1 MMQYKQMCGRAGRMG
16 QGGNIGESFLLVKT
30 AEKARALQLAGQAM
44 PEVLSQMHPSADG
57 GNALLKALLEVV
69 GLGLCAS
76 VQDAMLYTQ
85 QTLLYAQST
94 RAASAAI
101 ASAGSA
107 IPDGGL
113 IAVHSHADVVAVS
126 LSILKFLV
134 SARMLDCDNNDA
146 LSAVST
152 ISTTAAAIACAG
164 ANGAQPAQSK
174 LKITRFGK
182 AIMQSNVD
190 PDDAIVMYDSLLRAQ
205 EGLHLETS
213 LHLLYLVTP
222 LEHRLSPSFRKML
235 NLFEGSRN
243 SKNRLLANIFDAV
256 GVEYAYLNKYQVS
269 APSKAMLDMCTSA
282 VKLNS
287 LYGSSGSGAGTG
299 ILVFE

>member
-1 MMQYKQMCGRAGRMG
+1 MQYKQMCGRAGRMG
-16 QGGNIGESFLLVKT
+16 QGGNIGESFLLVK
-30 AEKARALQLAGQAM
+30 AVEKTRALQLSSQAM

-76 VQDAMLYTQ
+76 VQEAMLYTQ

-94 RAASAAI
+94 RNVSVPGITAATAAT
-101 ASAGSA
+101 ADSS
-107 IPDGGL
+107 L
-113 IAVHSHADVVAVS
+113 IAVHTNADVVAVS

-134 SARMLDCDNNDA
+134 SARMLDCDNSDWLHLESVA
-146 LSAVST
+146 
-152 ISTTAAAIACAG
+152 AG
-164 ANGAQPAQSK
+164 ASAGAQQQCSSK
-174 LKITRFGK
+174 LKITRFGR

-205 EGLHLETS
+205 DGLHLETS
-213 LHLLYLVTP
+213 LHLLYLATP
-222 LEHRLSPSFRKML
+222 LEHKLSPSFRKML
-235 NLFEGSRN
+235 SMYEASRN

-256 GVEYAYLNKYQVS
+256 GVQYAYLNKYQVNT
-269 APSKAMLDMCTSA
+269 PTKAMLDMCTSA

-287 LYGSSGSGAGTG
+287 LYGGSSTGATGTQ
-299 ILVFE
+299 FRSPE